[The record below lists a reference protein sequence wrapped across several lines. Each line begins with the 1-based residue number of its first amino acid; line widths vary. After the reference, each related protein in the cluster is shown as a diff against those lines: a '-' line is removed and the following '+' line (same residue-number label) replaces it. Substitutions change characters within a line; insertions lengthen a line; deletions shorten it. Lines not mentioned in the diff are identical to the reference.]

1 MKLLWLSVN
10 GEYAF
15 QLSQDLIKE
24 GYSATEIAS
33 TGDFLNYGSTIILLC
48 IESEKVQTLISFIK
62 NKMNEYRNLTSEDIH
77 GMHTSDFSL
86 FSIPL
91 AAYKKIKGQSK

>member
-33 TGDFLNYGSTIILLC
+33 TGDFLNY
-48 IESEKVQTLISFIK
+48 
-62 NKMNEYRNLTSEDIH
+62 
-77 GMHTSDFSL
+77 
-86 FSIPL
+86 
-91 AAYKKIKGQSK
+91 